1 MTPEEELRKL
11 NRLIHQY
18 ETVYRTTADADQR
31 DRAGHELKELKS
43 YRDKI
48 LAVNVIDRGKL
59 AEQPSSTDV
68 LTDFPVLSRLVTGD
82 TEAWE
87 GDQEVR
93 HITLYLGHFE
103 REFLPILTESRLKL
117 DFKHSLERDG
127 FYRRFQEVQRRLD
140 DWHEAHRRLDEG
152 GYNRDLETEVRTRI
166 FKLKRS
172 LTVEANRLFKAVQRF
187 AEILVEDARG
197 DGVKCLNGDES
208 IVFDRI
214 EGERLLAGMAVT
226 DALQEL
232 AGLAA
237 EVASYLRVPDVE
249 GQENGRADRH

>member
-1 MTPEEELRKL
+1 MTPEEELKKL

-59 AEQPSSTDV
+59 AEQPEAGDA
-68 LTDFPVLSRLVTGD
+68 LADFPVLSRLVAGETG
-82 TEAWE
+82 TWE

-93 HITLYLGHFE
+93 HIALYLGHFE

-140 DWHEAHRRLDEG
+140 DWREAHRRLDAG
-152 GYNRDLETEVRTRI
+152 GFNRDLETEVRTRI
-166 FKLKRS
+166 FKLERN
-172 LTVEANRLFKAVQRF
+172 LAVEASRLFRAVQRF
-187 AEILVEDARG
+187 AEVLVDDARA
-197 DGVKCLNGDES
+197 DGVMCLNGGAP

-214 EGERLLAGMAVT
+214 EGDRILAGVPVT
-226 DALQEL
+226 DALQALDDL
-232 AGLAA
+232 AG
-237 EVASYLRVPDVE
+237 EVTGYLRVPESED
-249 GQENGRADRH
+249 QENDRADRR

>member
-1 MTPEEELRKL
+1 MTPEEELKKL

-31 DRAGHELKELKS
+31 DRAGHELKQLKS

-48 LAVNVIDRGKL
+48 LAVIVIDGGKL
-59 AEQPSSTDV
+59 VEQPAAGDG
-68 LTDFPVLSRLVTGD
+68 LADFPVLSQLVTGD

-93 HITLYLGHFE
+93 HIALYLGHFE

-140 DWHEAHRRLDEG
+140 DWHDAHRRLDSG
-152 GYNRDLETEVRTRI
+152 GFNRELEREVRTRI
-166 FKLKRS
+166 SKLERN
-172 LTVEANRLFKAVQRF
+172 LAVEACRLFRAVQRF
-187 AEILVEDARG
+187 ADVLVEDTRG
-197 DGVKCLNGDES
+197 DGVKCLNGSDPIS
-208 IVFDRI
+208 FDRI
-214 EGERLLAGMAVT
+214 EGERLLAGMPVT
-226 DALQEL
+226 DALQAL
-232 AGLAA
+232 AGFAA
-237 EVASYLRVPDVE
+237 EVAGYLRVPDAE
-249 GQENGRADRH
+249 GQENDRADRR

>member
-31 DRAGHELKELKS
+31 DRAGRELKELKS

-59 AEQPSSTDV
+59 AEQTAPSDA
-68 LTDFPVLSRLVTGD
+68 LADFPVLSRLVAGD
-82 TEAWE
+82 TEVWE

-93 HITLYLGHFE
+93 HIALYLGHFE
-103 REFLPILTESRLKL
+103 REFLPILTETRLKL

-140 DWHEAHRRLDEG
+140 DWHDAHRRLDNG
-152 GYNRDLETEVRTRI
+152 GFNRDLESEVRTRI
-166 FKLKRS
+166 FKLERN
-172 LTVEANRLFKAVQRF
+172 LAVEACRLFRAVQRF
-187 AEILVEDARG
+187 AGVLVDDAHG
-197 DGVKCLNGDES
+197 DGVKCLNGNEP
-208 IVFDRI
+208 VEFDRI
-214 EGERLLAGMAVT
+214 EGERLLAGMPVT
-226 DALQEL
+226 DALQTLESF
-232 AGLAA
+232 AE
-237 EVASYLRVPDVE
+237 EVAAYLRVPDVE
-249 GQENGRADRH
+249 GQENDRADRR